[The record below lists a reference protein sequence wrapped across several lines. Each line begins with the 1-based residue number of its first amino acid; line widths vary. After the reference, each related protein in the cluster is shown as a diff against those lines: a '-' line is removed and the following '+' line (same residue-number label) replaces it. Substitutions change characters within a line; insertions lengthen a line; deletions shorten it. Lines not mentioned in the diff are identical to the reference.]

1 MDGGDR
7 VSVLGYADDFVL
19 LATTAEGLQQLIDAA
34 ADYCVAIGMA
44 ISVPK
49 TKTMVFTDGEAQHAS
64 WHCNGQVLQ
73 QLDNFKYLGLLF
85 NAQSGVQGTFP
96 LLKQKMFAAW
106 ALLKRQYG
114 NLSCTSSVGLMLRVY
129 DVCVPATASY
139 GCEIWACQRF
149 SAAAST
155 ERARL
160 PKLHLQIL
168 KQILGV
174 RKTVPTELIWREV
187 PLKRLED
194 VWWQRTIKFWNSLAA
209 APAASLYRRIAL
221 ASCRSALT
229 RNVHNW
235 AWSFYRA
242 VRACKYMLDIRVD
255 DLDPIAEATFKS
267 YRSDVHDA
275 AWQALLATWQGLS
288 VNPRT
293 CPRDNMPRLCTYN
306 AWFARPAVTHRK
318 VIFRLPLSNK
328 CVQSLLRF
336 RLGCH
341 NLPRDVG
348 TRTAIP
354 RSQRFCHVCS
364 VGQPGDEYHLVFE
377 CRGLQHI
384 RDRYPGLF
392 GHHAETMIQFMWQ
405 ADLHGPKLGN
415 PGVAKFVTDCLG
427 AYYDTDPDRG
437 RASDQP

>member
-1 MDGGDR
+1 
-7 VSVLGYADDFVL
+7 
-19 LATTAEGLQQLIDAA
+19 
-34 ADYCVAIGMA
+34 MA
-44 ISVPK
+44 SLYYI
-49 TKTMVFTDGEAQHAS
+49 F
-64 WHCNGQVLQ
+64 
-73 QLDNFKYLGLLF
+73 GLLSF
-85 NAQSGVQGTFP
+85 
-96 LLKQKMFAAW
+96 
-106 ALLKRQYG
+106 
-114 NLSCTSSVGLMLRVY
+114 
-129 DVCVPATASY
+129 
-139 GCEIWACQRF
+139 
-149 SAAAST
+149 
-155 ERARL
+155 
-160 PKLHLQIL
+160 
-168 KQILGV
+168 
-174 RKTVPTELIWREV
+174 VPTELLWREV

-194 VWWQRTIKFWNSLAA
+194 IWWQRTIKFWNTLAA

-235 AWSFYRA
+235 AWSFYRG

-275 AWQALLATWQGLS
+275 TWQALLATWQGLS

-348 TRTAIP
+348 SRTAIP

-405 ADLHGPKLGN
+405 ADLHG
-415 PGVAKFVTDCLG
+415 VAKFVTDCLG
-427 AYYDTDPDRG
+427 VYNDTDPDRG

>member
-1 MDGGDR
+1 M
-7 VSVLGYADDFVL
+7 
-19 LATTAEGLQQLIDAA
+19 
-34 ADYCVAIGMA
+34 
-44 ISVPK
+44 
-49 TKTMVFTDGEAQHAS
+49 
-64 WHCNGQVLQ
+64 
-73 QLDNFKYLGLLF
+73 
-85 NAQSGVQGTFP
+85 
-96 LLKQKMFAAW
+96 
-106 ALLKRQYG
+106 
-114 NLSCTSSVGLMLRVY
+114 
-129 DVCVPATASY
+129 
-139 GCEIWACQRF
+139 
-149 SAAAST
+149 
-155 ERARL
+155 
-160 PKLHLQIL
+160 
-168 KQILGV
+168 
-174 RKTVPTELIWREV
+174 
-187 PLKRLED
+187 
-194 VWWQRTIKFWNSLAA
+194 
-209 APAASLYRRIAL
+209 
-221 ASCRSALT
+221 
-229 RNVHNW
+229 HNW
-235 AWSFYRA
+235 AWSFYRG

-267 YRSDVHDA
+267 YRSDVQDA

-377 CRGLQHI
+377 CRGLQRI

-405 ADLHGPKLGN
+405 ADLHG
-415 PGVAKFVTDCLG
+415 VAKFVTDCLG
-427 AYYDTDPDRG
+427 VYYDTDPDRG